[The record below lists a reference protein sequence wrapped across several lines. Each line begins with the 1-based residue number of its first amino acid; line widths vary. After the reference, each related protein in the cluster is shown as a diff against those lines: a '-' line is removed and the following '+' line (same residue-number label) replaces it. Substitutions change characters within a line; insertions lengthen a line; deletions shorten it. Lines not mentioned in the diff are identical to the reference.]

1 MGKRP
6 HGTDQATND
15 NNAHAYADKDI
26 HRSKHTVVDKD
37 HQRHMHMRLVVS
49 LLIDI
54 HRYAYNAF

>member
-54 HRYAYNAF
+54 HR